1 LKDNKVKAPQFTP
14 KQMQSATFKKFH
26 RYAKNKTYNV
36 PEHNEDEVQSSVKAK
51 KINNKYVE
59 NKASGTDPNSV
70 KFEFSS
76 PKYYTTHTQDET

>member
-36 PEHNEDEVQSSVKAK
+36 PEHNEDEVQSSVKAFIK
-51 KINNKYVE
+51 RQMTSQDLQNVLREKNINPNVE
-59 NKASGTDPNSV
+59 EVSYYPNL
-70 KFEFSS
+70 
-76 PKYYTTHTQDET
+76 